1 MACGSLILE
10 PLTSDGN
17 GFFVEREDQIED
29 VERACRA
36 RFQGVA
42 PRIRWMQ
49 RAYGNGAQLSANLH
63 NVLFSDGDKD
73 PWRVGG
79 VPANASAYS
88 RDGSVQHLLIAGAAH
103 HQDLRFSSAEDSPE
117 LTAARAA
124 ELRAVRK
131 WLGMQ

>member
-1 MACGSLILE
+1 MILSAVIALHRRLLPVKISLHL
-10 PLTSDGN
+10 
-17 GFFVEREDQIED
+17 Q
-29 VERACRA
+29 AMHRA